1 MRWCRLRKED
11 THRKF
16 QSYMSHLGHQRK
28 AEKTDRH
35 VDRKLE
41 TRGLDSC
48 PEKPQHS
55 VSSGWFYLELNRE
68 VGMLHTAEQG
78 GRVITTR

>member
-1 MRWCRLRKED
+1 
-11 THRKF
+11 
-16 QSYMSHLGHQRK
+16 MSHLGHQRK

-35 VDRKLE
+35 MERKLE
-41 TRGLDSC
+41 MSGPDSC

-68 VGMLHTAEQG
+68 VGMLHTDEQG
-78 GRVITTR
+78 DRVITPR

>member
-1 MRWCRLRKED
+1 MRWCRSRKED

-35 VDRKLE
+35 VERKLE
-41 TRGLDSC
+41 TSGLDSC

-68 VGMLHTAEQG
+68 GGMLHTAEQG
-78 GRVITTR
+78 GGVITSR